1 MYDTINFW
9 INRNDIKGDISA
21 VPQRLNNAI
30 EGTNCDTGETWTTG
44 KIDDLKVSV
53 SMAGVSIKGSI
64 AKFLL
69 PDNTYTLTRHQ
80 VREAIE
86 KLSDSLYLPVN
97 CAKVT
102 RIDIS
107 TNFIMSNEAT
117 RYFDVLGLCT
127 YYNRNQATDNTL
139 YYHNKGKEH
148 LRTMAFYDKARE
160 VSDRYGSIPDVY
172 KDTNLLRYEMRWN
185 TRLPQQLNEPEI
197 IGSLLYDPCFYHKL
211 VKAWAD
217 NYFKIEKKKQLK
229 TKAMNNIETVTDGVE
244 YICALALNKL
254 SPDEVQSIIKDL
266 KANGVF
272 NDPKYYTRLKKKIS
286 DISNKA
292 EISEADGL
300 VKELNQEVKQVL
312 AYMR

>member
-1 MYDTINFW
+1 MYDTVNFW
-9 INRNDIKGDISA
+9 LNRGDIKGDISA
-21 VPQRLNNAI
+21 IPQCLNNAI

-44 KIDDLKVSV
+44 KIGDLKVSV
-53 SMAGVSIKGSI
+53 SMAGVSIKGSL

-117 RYFDVLGLCT
+117 RYFDLLGLCT

-197 IGSLLYDPCFYHKL
+197 TGSLLYDPRFYHKL
-211 VKAWAD
+211 IKSWAD

-229 TKAMNNIETVTDGVE
+229 TEAMNSIKTVTDAAE
-244 YICALALNKL
+244 YIYAIALSKL
-254 SPDEVQSIIKDL
+254 PSDEVQNVLRTL

-272 NDPKYYTRLKKKIS
+272 KDPKNYTRLKKKLS
-286 DISNKA
+286 DIVSKT
-292 EISEADGL
+292 EISEADEL
-300 VKELNQEVKQVL
+300 AKELDNEIKQTL
-312 AYMR
+312 SYMR